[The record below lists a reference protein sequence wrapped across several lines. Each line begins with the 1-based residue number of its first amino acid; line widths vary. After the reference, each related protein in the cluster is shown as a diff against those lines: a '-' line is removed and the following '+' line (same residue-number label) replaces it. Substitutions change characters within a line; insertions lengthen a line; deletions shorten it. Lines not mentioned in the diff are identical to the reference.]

1 MLGFPETERAR
12 VALPVVAVSLVT
24 TVAVLFALTPRY
36 GFERATQLAL
46 PLLVILG
53 LTLLIA
59 LGCAWH
65 ARARAGGHR

>member
-1 MLGFPETERAR
+1 MLGFPETERTR
-12 VALPVVAVSLVT
+12 VALSVLAVSLIT

-36 GFERATQLAL
+36 GFERAIQRAL

-59 LGCAWH
+59 VACAWQ
-65 ARARAGGHR
+65 ARARGGHR